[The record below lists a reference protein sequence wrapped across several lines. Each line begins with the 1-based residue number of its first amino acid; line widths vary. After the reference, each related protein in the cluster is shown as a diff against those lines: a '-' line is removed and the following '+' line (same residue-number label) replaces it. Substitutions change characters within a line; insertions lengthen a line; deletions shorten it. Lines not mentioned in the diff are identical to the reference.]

1 MFAQFVKEKRDGDN
15 FEETEG
21 FLDRFRSVDTL
32 RAKFKNLCAKLKEPV
47 PANLDKMTK
56 KEILA
61 AIKKL
66 KSKYPKIKGSD
77 IWKVFS
83 DLSTVLSSH

>member
-1 MFAQFVKEKRDGDN
+1 MFAQFVKPEPARD

-21 FLDRFRSVDTL
+21 FLDRFRSLNTL
-32 RAKFKNLCAKLKEPV
+32 RDKFKKLCTKLKEPI
-47 PANLDKMTK
+47 PANIDKMTK

-66 KSKYPKIKGSD
+66 KAKYPKTKGGSD
-77 IWKVFS
+77 LWKMFS
-83 DLSTVLSSH
+83 DLSTILTQ